1 MFSTGGGNRALAP
14 AQAVKMTVVIHLV
27 RTPPVMVGVQKKV
40 QGAAVGQ
47 AQKRVRRAAV
57 DRAQTPAAM
66 RVNQTILQ
74 VEPVLTNHPAARLIS
89 PTTLQLYTCFLWFS
103 QACYLLPPT
112 CFLLYL
118 HVFLYW

>member
-1 MFSTGGGNRALAP
+1 MFSTGGGNQALAP
-14 AQAVKMTVVIHLV
+14 AQAVKMTVATHLA

-40 QGAAVGQ
+40 QGAAVVQ

-57 DRAQTPAAM
+57 GRAQTPAVM

-74 VEPVLTNHPAARLIS
+74 VELVLTNHPAARLIS

-112 CFLLYL
+112 CFLL
-118 HVFLYW
+118 